1 MTQCIIFF
9 DTEGS
14 FSVLDV
20 FWRVDRLSTAMK
32 RTETEIWDCL
42 LIALGNR
49 SARPAEIF
57 TDLLPRMSV

>member
-32 RTETEIWDCL
+32 RTETEI
-42 LIALGNR
+42 
-49 SARPAEIF
+49 
-57 TDLLPRMSV
+57 